1 MRVTIDLSADVSA
14 ALQERW
20 TDVSRRTL
28 EALAVEGY
36 RTGGLSE
43 TQVRRMLDLES
54 RFDVHALLKEY
65 RVPYRY
71 TEADLADDLTA
82 LREIGVLPSR

>member
-20 TDVSRRTL
+20 DDVSRRAL

-36 RTGGLSE
+36 RTGALTE
-43 TQVRRMLDLES
+43 TQVTRMLGLES
-54 RFDVHALLKEY
+54 RFDVHALLKEH
-65 RVPYRY
+65 RVPLRY
-71 TEADLADDLTA
+71 TQADLENDLTA